1 MIGKLKDVA
10 TLCDGVVCRMAM
22 LVLDDV
28 FRATWAERSI
38 APTDAEDTLQSG
50 EFWWH
55 AGTEV
60 RNAYPEFLLIG
71 EAYWGSEW
79 RLQRLGFDYTFD
91 QPLLRRLVAG
101 DAPSVLAHLRAD
113 EDYQRRSVRYLEH
126 RGETPIAALVGAA
139 QHRAL
144 ALTVATAPGMLLLS
158 DSQLQGA
165 RSGVARQIGR
175 YPAEPPDEAVGALYA
190 RLMRATEDEVFRL
203 GHAIRIEPQSAWPGN
218 ATHEGVLVRLWVG
231 PHRHF
236 RLAVANL
243 APDRAQAYVPL
254 HVPELAGMEIHLDDQ
269 IGPDSY
275 VRDGDDLLT
284 RGLYLDMPAYGC
296 HLFRISR
303 ASPARTRG
311 RPRAR
316 PRTTDVMSA
325 AQTTLAEPVATGAS
339 LASEGSP

>member
-1 MIGKLKDVA
+1 
-10 TLCDGVVCRMAM
+10 
-22 LVLDDV
+22 
-28 FRATWAERSI
+28 
-38 APTDAEDTLQSG
+38 
-50 EFWWH
+50 
-55 AGTEV
+55 
-60 RNAYPEFLLIG
+60 
-71 EAYWGSEW
+71 
-79 RLQRLGFDYTFD
+79 
-91 QPLLRRLVAG
+91 
-101 DAPSVLAHLRAD
+101 
-113 EDYQRRSVRYLEH
+113 
-126 RGETPIAALVGAA
+126 VGAA

-144 ALTVATAPGMLLLS
+144 ALTVAAVPGMLLLS
-158 DSQLQGA
+158 DRQLQGA
-165 RSGVARQIGR
+165 RSGVPRQIGR
-175 YPAEPPDEAVGALYA
+175 YPPAEPADEAVVDLYA